1 MRTVR
6 IEREPLAGAGDWNV
20 AEEVMPEV
28 AMPNIGPQLCRMNP
42 VPEIYERAR
51 LSVDLNA
58 DMGEGFGRYRLDDAG
73 LLDVVTSAN
82 IACGFHAGDPVV
94 MRETVVLAARRAVAV
109 GAHPGY
115 PDLVGFGRREL
126 GANPDEIEAMVVY
139 QVGAL
144 HAVCAAAGTRLRYV
158 KPHGALYNR
167 AVHDAAAADAIV
179 RAVHAV
185 DASLALLALAGSEM
199 LAAATRAGVRGVSE
213 AFVDRAYRNDGTL
226 VPRGEHGA
234 LLTDTRDVAERA
246 FRMVQTGTVRSI
258 DGRDIAVRAESLCAH
273 GDGPNALAI
282 VRAVRDRLTAE
293 GVEVAP
299 FSRA

>member
-1 MRTVR
+1 MNAV
-6 IEREPLAGAGDWNV
+6 
-20 AEEVMPEV
+20 PEV
-28 AMPNIGPQLCRMNP
+28 
-42 VPEIYERAR
+42 YEWAG
-51 LSVDLNA
+51 LTVDLNA
-58 DMGEGFGRYRLDDAG
+58 DMGEGFGRYRLEDAA

-94 MRETVVLAARRAVAV
+94 MRQTVMQAARRGVAV

-126 GANPDEIEAMVVY
+126 AASPEEIEAMVVY

-167 AVHDAAAADAIV
+167 AVHDVAAADAIA
-179 RAVHAV
+179 RAIRSV

-213 AFVDRAYRNDGTL
+213 AFVDRAYRDDGAL
-226 VPRGEHGA
+226 VPRSARGA
-234 LLTDTRDVAERA
+234 VLTDSREIAERA
-246 FRMVQTGTVRSI
+246 LRMVQTGTVRSI
-258 DGRDIAVRAESLCAH
+258 DGRDIAVRAESLCTH
-273 GDGPNALAI
+273 GDGANALAI
-282 VRAVRDRLTAE
+282 VRTVRERLE
-293 GVEVAP
+293 QSGVRIAP
-299 FSRA
+299 FTNT

>member
-1 MRTVR
+1 MN
-6 IEREPLAGAGDWNV
+6 AA
-20 AEEVMPEV
+20 PEV
-28 AMPNIGPQLCRMNP
+28 
-42 VPEIYERAR
+42 YERVG
-51 LSVDLNA
+51 LTVDLNA
-58 DMGEGFGRYRLDDAG
+58 DMGESFGRYRLEDGA

-82 IACGFHAGDPVV
+82 VACGFHAGDPVV
-94 MRETVVLAARRAVAV
+94 MRETVLQASRRGVSV

-126 GANPDEIEAMVVY
+126 AASPEEIEAMVVY

-144 HAVCAAAGTRLRYV
+144 HGVCTAAGTRLLYV

-167 AVHDAAAADAIV
+167 AVQDLAAADAIV
-179 RAVHAV
+179 RAMRSV

-199 LAAATRAGVRGVSE
+199 LTAATRIGVRGVSE

-226 VPRGEHGA
+226 VPRTLPGA
-234 LLTDTRDVAERA
+234 VLTDTREIAERA

-258 DGRDIAVRAESLCAH
+258 DGRDIAVRAESLCTH

-282 VRAVRDRLTAE
+282 VRAVRERLE
-293 GVEVAP
+293 QSGVRIAP
-299 FSRA
+299 FMHA